1 MKIEKNN
8 ANLCFFKD
16 VEIGECFEYDGNICL
31 RTRGLMIDG
40 THCYNVVALETGIHR
55 HFDDNDK
62 VIIHKN
68 AKVVIE

>member
-8 ANLCFFKD
+8 ANFCFFKD
-16 VEIGECFEYDGNICL
+16 VEIGECFEYEENICL
-31 RTRGLMIDG
+31 KTRVLVIDS
-40 THCYNVVALETGIHR
+40 TCCYNVVTLETGIHH

-62 VIIHKN
+62 VVIHKN